1 MKMPML
7 PQDKEGIR
15 VEGEQP
21 AVQEKK
27 AEAPKKQTAKKK
39 KEE

>member
-21 AVQEKK
+21 AVQE
-27 AEAPKKQTAKKK
+27 APKKQTAKKK